1 VARVFTGIRQK
12 IGEKQS
18 IGVAL
23 GAGLILVAAIALA
36 VQHMPEKRAD
46 LNQAFYTT
54 DDGETWFAD
63 SAYRIAPFE
72 HEGKT
77 AVIAQVY
84 SYAGGSKRFCAYLA
98 KYSPAG
104 KERLEAAIAKARAN
118 NEPPGTAAPFRDREF
133 MQSAMLVKARGAG
146 KEWVP
151 IGDPRAGE
159 IMTIHSPDGSEVDQ
173 VLVY

>member
-1 VARVFTGIRQK
+1 MMMFTGIRQK

-23 GAGLILVAAIALA
+23 GIGLILVAAIALA

-46 LNQAFYTT
+46 LNQAYYTT
-54 DDGETWFAD
+54 DDGATWFAD
-63 SAYRIAPFE
+63 SAYHIAPFD
-72 HEGKT
+72 HSGKP

-84 SYAGGSKRFCAYLA
+84 SYAGGSKRFCACLA
-98 KYSPAG
+98 KYTPQG
-104 KERLEAAIAKARAN
+104 KERLEAAITKAKSH
-118 NEPPGTAAPFRDREF
+118 NEPPGNAGPFRDRDF
-133 MQSAMLVKARGAG
+133 MQSAMLVKAPGAG

-151 IGDPRAGE
+151 ISDPRAQQ
-159 IMTIHSPDGSEVDQ
+159 IMTIRSPDGSEVDQ